1 MYPTLTRRTQRR
13 GKAQIKERGSS
24 LAQEGVGP
32 PERGRASIR
41 GADPVTQA
49 SRLAH
54 TWGGGHQGRW
64 TGVPSGEPAHLL
76 QVLEVSIIRR

>member
-32 PERGRASIR
+32 PERGRASIGARPLCRRPPDLLAR
-41 GADPVTQA
+41 GEAATE
-49 SRLAH
+49 
-54 TWGGGHQGRW
+54 GGGRACRP
-64 TGVPSGEPAHLL
+64 VSPPSFCRCLKFL
-76 QVLEVSIIRR
+76 